1 MKASICYKKFKFQ
14 LILRIWFSCNTYAWD
29 SKAWDST
36 GPAFFAKRNFA
47 FFMTIASLLIYFL
60 VLASQNLLR
69 VLLLSNIPIAIYNF
83 LIEWQVYFFLQFL
96 TIFLHFFCKLLPK
109 SFHNFLAI
117 FFAIFLQTLAKKVQ
131 IIFLVLAGSI
141 LRN

>member
-1 MKASICYKKFKFQ
+1 M
-14 LILRIWFSCNTYAWD
+14 LGNP
-29 SKAWDST
+29 KAWDST
-36 GPAFFAKRNFA
+36 GPAFFAKLNFA

-117 FFAIFLQTLAKKVQ
+117 FFAIFLQTLAKKSSNY
-131 IIFLVLAGSI
+131 FLSPGRFNFTQLKRFTVHRWHREQCFPS
-141 LRN
+141 